1 VTDISAFESRQI
13 PELLGRDYARHAE
26 TVVPG
31 GLMFYCRC
39 FLFLPRDL
47 RANLIHRTR
56 EKTQIPNE
64 VSIFGPPSI
73 CTLWGKNT
81 PKYFCA

>member
-1 VTDISAFESRQI
+1 MTKSINNIQISSKVTDISAFESRRI

-39 FLFLPRDL
+39 FLFY
-47 RANLIHRTR
+47 R
-56 EKTQIPNE
+56 EISE
-64 VSIFGPPSI
+64 HI
-73 CTLWGKNT
+73 
-81 PKYFCA
+81 